1 MFDQMIEEIQEE
13 AVWMLYRVQL
23 AAPLQRQA
31 VAVANETP
39 DGQGR
44 QYRNR
49 PRPESGT

>member
-1 MFDQMIEEIQEE
+1 MDALSG
-13 AVWMLYRVQL
+13 AV

-39 DGQGR
+39 DGQER

-49 PRPESGT
+49 PRPRKWDVMHPVPAAVAKI